1 MIADI
6 VAWIFTL
13 FVVDPLH
20 SEMRQNLE
28 RANAPVQIVQQSQ
41 QCLAVQVPALIEKA
55 GNEPGWAIATVIG
68 ISTGWTPPEQL
79 FDSEDLNCRTPRG
92 LLGAPGTHEAEG

>member
-1 MIADI
+1 MIADFA
-6 VAWIFTL
+6 AWMFTL

-20 SEMRQNLE
+20 SEMRQHLE

-41 QCLAVQVPALIEKA
+41 QCLAVQVPLLIEKA

-79 FDSEDLNCRTPRG
+79 FDKEDMNCR
-92 LLGAPGTHEAEG
+92 AF